1 MDIITI
7 KEPSELKKYLKEGTD
22 SVYEFK
28 LLGLLV
34 NVKFKC
40 NIFDT
45 RNKRMHDNGQD
56 GGMVI
61 FKAHSIKGN
70 NIIVDRLEADKIKA
84 NSIVSTYIFADKVKA
99 QTIESMNIEARKVKA
114 KIINSL
120 VIQSKKVKAEYIDI
134 CELRNC
140 DKLKARKVSL
150 LSMNGGRIIA
160 DEVSFNNK
168 KDDECLPMT
177 RKRFAKK
184 VEEPA
189 VKTSPKTT
197 KNNSEKKQ
205 TEVKTQTK
213 KKSTKK
219 DIK

>member
-7 KEPSELKKYLKEGTD
+7 REPSEIKKYLKEGAD

-28 LLGLLV
+28 ILGLLV

-45 RNKRMHDNGQD
+45 RNKRVHDNGQD

-120 VIQSKKVKAEYIDI
+120 VIEAGKIKADYIDI

-140 DKLKARKVSL
+140 DKLKAKKVTL
-150 LSMNGGRIIA
+150 LSMNGGKIQA
-160 DEVSFNNK
+160 GEVSFNNK
-168 KDDECLPMT
+168 KEEECLPMT
-177 RKRFAKK
+177 RRRFTKK
-184 VEEPA
+184 IDGNEDKNINK
-189 VKTSPKTT
+189 VKLTKPKESVKSSKET
-197 KNNSEKKQ
+197 KINKKQ
-205 TEVKTQTK
+205 G
-213 KKSTKK
+213 
-219 DIK
+219 

>member
-7 KEPSELKKYLKEGTD
+7 KEPNEIKKYLKEGTD

-28 LLGLLV
+28 ILGLFV

-45 RNKRMHDNGQD
+45 RNKRLHENGQD

-61 FKAHSIKGN
+61 FKARSIKGN

-84 NSIVSTYIFADKVKA
+84 SSIVSTYIFAENVKA
-99 QTIESMNIEARKVKA
+99 QTIESMNIEAKKVKA

-120 VIQSKKVKAEYIDI
+120 VIEACKIKAEYIDI

-140 DKLKARKVSL
+140 DKLKAKKVTL
-150 LSMNGGRIIA
+150 LSMNGGKIKA
-160 DEVSFNNK
+160 GEVSFNNK
-168 KDDECLPMT
+168 KEDECLPMT
-177 RKRFAKK
+177 RRRFTRKVEDEKSEKLEKKSKQSNKNSKEVKK
-184 VEEPA
+184 VDKPQ
-189 VKTSPKTT
+189 T
-197 KNNSEKKQ
+197 KNKKQ
-205 TEVKTQTK
+205 G
-213 KKSTKK
+213 
-219 DIK
+219 

>member
-7 KEPSELKKYLKEGTD
+7 KEPSEIKKYLKEGTD

-28 LLGLLV
+28 ILGLLV

-45 RNKRMHDNGQD
+45 RNKRIHDDGQD

-84 NSIVSTYIFADKVKA
+84 SSIVSTYIFADKVKA
-99 QTIESMNIEARKVKA
+99 QTIDSMNIEAKKVKA

-120 VIQSKKVKAEYIDI
+120 VIESGKIKADYIDI

-140 DKLKARKVSL
+140 DKLKAKKVTL
-150 LSMNGGRIIA
+150 LSMNGGKIKA
-160 DEVSFNNK
+160 GEVSFNNK
-168 KDDECLPMT
+168 KDDDCLPMT
-177 RKRFAKK
+177 RRRFTRKFEEDKTKDLNKSSKEVDKK
-184 VEEPA
+184 A
-189 VKTSPKTT
+189 
-197 KNNSEKKQ
+197 
-205 TEVKTQTK
+205 KTQTK
-213 KKSTKK
+213 NKKQG
-219 DIK
+219 